1 MESNPDFH
9 DPGPKPTR
17 YVGFS
22 PGSWK
27 PGLAWS
33 EATTARHFPPPV
45 PQRRQPGGKA
55 TGYSAAGAM
64 PGVWAPIMGYR
75 PARRG
80 AGSVAPPPRGGPHG
94 RPPGGKRTGHSPPS
108 AYRGR

>member
-1 MESNPDFH
+1 MAVVDRARRARADDQHADLIMESNPGFH
-9 DPGPKPTR
+9 DPGPKPTT

-55 TGYSAAGAM
+55 TGYSAAGAERAV
-64 PGVWAPIMGYR
+64 GAPTPEI
-75 PARRG
+75 PPPN
-80 AGSVAPPPRGGPHG
+80 AGGGPAPPPP
-94 RPPGGKRTGHSPPS
+94 
-108 AYRGR
+108 AA